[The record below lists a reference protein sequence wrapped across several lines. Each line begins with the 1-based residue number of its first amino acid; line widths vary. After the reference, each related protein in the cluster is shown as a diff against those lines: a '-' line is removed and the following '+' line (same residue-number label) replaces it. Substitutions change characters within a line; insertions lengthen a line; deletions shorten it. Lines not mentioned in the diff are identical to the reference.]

1 MIGNMSIDLSLK
13 NTWNSWFVFRKGKH
27 STVELNYFQYYLE
40 KNLYSLFVDLNSGRY
55 HHGGYREFIVCDNKR
70 RKISV
75 ASVRDRVVHRLVY
88 DYLNKI
94 YDRTFI
100 YDAWSCRLGKGLSG
114 AIERAQVF
122 LKKCKNGYVW
132 KCDIKKFFDS
142 VDQKILLEIL
152 SLRIKDF
159 QTFSLLKEIISSFTA
174 VSDKKAGIPIGNLTS
189 QIFANIY
196 MNELDR
202 FVKHNLKPKAYLRY
216 GDDFIVTSKN
226 RLELEFFRSAILKFF
241 HDELKLSSNHKND
254 KIIKIGQGLKF
265 LGVIL
270 LPSRKRLNERNF
282 RRTKKRLNIANIS
295 SYSGLIKKHGNSE
308 QKKQFDWVVCE
319 NLFK

>member
-13 NTWNSWFVFRKGKH
+13 NIWNSWFVFRKGKH
-27 STVELNYFQYYLE
+27 STSELNYFQYYLE
-40 KNLYSLFVDLNSGRY
+40 KNLYSLFVDLNLGRY
-55 HHGGYREFIVCDNKR
+55 RHGCYREFIVRDNKR

-100 YDAWSCRLGKGLSG
+100 YDAWSCRLKKGLHG

-122 LKKCKNGYVW
+122 LKNCKNGYVW

-142 VDQKILLEIL
+142 IDQKILLELL
-152 SLRIKDF
+152 SLKIKDSR
-159 QTFSLLKEIISSFTA
+159 TFSLLEKIISSFTA
-174 VSDKKAGIPIGNLTS
+174 LTGQKIGIPIGNLTS

-202 FVKHNLKPKAYLRY
+202 FVKHNLKLKAYLRY
-216 GDDFIVTSKN
+216 GDDFTVISKN
-226 RLELEFFRSAILKFF
+226 RLELEFFKTAITKFF
-241 HDELKLSSNHKND
+241 YDELKLSSNHKND
-254 KIIKIGQGLKF
+254 KIIKVGQGLKF
-265 LGVIL
+265 LGVVL